1 MRYETVEEFLA
12 RGGKITYID
21 STSTPIPEY
30 VNGYI
35 IRGDNTPRK
44 KHTERSKSEYQRIQK
59 QMENFARPRL
69 AWLISERTRI

>member
-12 RGGKITYID
+12 RGGKITYVD
-21 STSTPIPEY
+21 SASTPIPEY

-44 KHTERSKSEYQRIQK
+44 KHTERSKSEYRRIQK
-59 QMENFARPRL
+59 QMENFARQRRE
-69 AWLISERTRI
+69 WLPSENTRI